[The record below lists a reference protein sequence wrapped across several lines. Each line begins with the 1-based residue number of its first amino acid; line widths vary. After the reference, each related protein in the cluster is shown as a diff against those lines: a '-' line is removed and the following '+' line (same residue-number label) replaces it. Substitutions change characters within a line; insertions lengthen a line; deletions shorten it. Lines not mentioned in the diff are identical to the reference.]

1 MICYMHTLVHKFQ
14 TSFTV
19 LILFTTAQEK
29 AQQQGHCP
37 SGRFSENSISACI
50 TMSALVQKCASEWD
64 AGDACS
70 VIWYPLSLY
79 SK

>member
-1 MICYMHTLVHKFQ
+1 MHTLMHKFQ
-14 TSFTV
+14 TSFAV
-19 LILFTTAQEK
+19 LIPFTTAQER

-37 SGRFSENSISACI
+37 SGGFSENSISAC
-50 TMSALVQKCASEWD
+50 TASALVQKCASEWD

-70 VIWYPLSLY
+70 IIWYLLSLY